1 MDAQN
6 ALTNGVLE
14 RCSSRDKF
22 AALMRRLYDY
32 PKYGTPSRHGDR
44 YTYSYN
50 TGLQVQCARW
60 YWVAHG
66 VSMHAAA
73 QLRTYVRDTL
83 KPLPDLLCHGHCC
96 RHKAWCTHSAR
107 LTARQSCSSTLT
119 SCRMMAQ

>member
-50 TGLQVQCARW
+50 TGLQVQWRSW
-60 YWVAHG
+60 Y
-66 VSMHAAA
+66 
-73 QLRTYVRDTL
+73 
-83 KPLPDLLCHGHCC
+83 
-96 RHKAWCTHSAR
+96 
-107 LTARQSCSSTLT
+107 
-119 SCRMMAQ
+119 